1 MQIPATITSK
11 GQITIPVEVRKAL
24 GLQAGDRV
32 MFRLADGHAVI
43 RPEDDRGQ
51 EACSFELEKLPA
63 FFDLAG
69 SVAVPDDVDPADWPA
84 QREAAWISAV
94 RDRR

>member
-32 MFRLADGHAVI
+32 MFRLADGRALI
-43 RPEDDRGQ
+43 WPEDDQG
-51 EACSFELEKLPA
+51 EEGPGFELEKLPD
-63 FFDLAG
+63 FFELAG
-69 SVAVPDDVDPADWPA
+69 SVAVPSDVDPADWSA
-84 QREAAWISAV
+84 QREAAWTAAV
-94 RDRR
+94 RGLR

>member
-1 MQIPATITSK
+1 MQISATITSK

-43 RPEDDRGQ
+43 RPEDDQGQ
-51 EACSFELEKLPA
+51 EVSNVELEKLPD

-69 SVAVPDDVDPADWPA
+69 SVAVPADVDPADWSA
-84 QREAAWISAV
+84 QREAAWTAAV